1 MATSLGDWQGREAHS
16 SQGLIASELVA
27 KSQEEEGKREVG
39 EEKRGSRKTDVRRGQ
54 VGYQT
59 GPMNGNNHSKLFDGA
74 TSPLSPATTPS
85 PYLSLTPSACRGC

>member
-1 MATSLGDWQGREAHS
+1 MATSLGDSQGREAHS

-27 KSQEEEGKREVG
+27 KSQEEEGKRDVG
-39 EEKRGSRKTDVRRGQ
+39 EEERGRKKTDVRRGQ

-74 TSPLSPATTPS
+74 TSPLSPATTPA

>member
-27 KSQEEEGKREVG
+27 KSQEEEGKGEVG

-74 TSPLSPATTPS
+74 TSACPS
-85 PYLSLTPSACRGC
+85 PSLSFSLCLPAGDAE